1 VTQFSLNY
9 NRIFT
14 LPSAVYMAR
23 TNFAG
28 LGIGLTLKNF
38 RHLISSFPKKAGSV
52 AVISPYRIG
61 SQIQT
66 WKNLLPNVKPYY
78 AVKCNPEK
86 TILQAM
92 YTNGAG
98 FDCASLREVYEVNT
112 LNKESDTKKTDIIYA
127 HPMKS
132 ERDICLVDSMH
143 IQTTVVDSVE
153 ECEKLHKYGW
163 RGSAFVRVAVED
175 SGSKMPFSSKFGAS
189 RDEVLEIAKYSKIPL
204 SGVSFHVGSGC
215 EEPEQYKDAI
225 HYAAGEVSDILRK
238 FKHNP
243 HTIDIGGGFSSD
255 ASFKDTA
262 RVISDSIA
270 TFVPKGRRVIAEPG
284 RYMAQPSQDLFVKII
299 AKKPLAGN
307 HEGWRYVIDESLYGH
322 FSCIPFDGQRPAWI
336 HIPSEERV
344 PILNKKQESI
354 LFGRTCDSL
363 DVIARGPME
372 EMEVGDWLY
381 FPLMGAYTS
390 ATASEFNGFPKP
402 ESMIDLEDQ
411 LPSTEVAWAMINYIH
426 DARPLTYSNTLPP
439 IT

>member
-1 VTQFSLNY
+1 M
-9 NRIFT
+9 
-14 LPSAVYMAR
+14 PR

-38 RHLISSFPKKAGSV
+38 RQLISSFPKKAGSV

-61 SQIQT
+61 SQIQA
-66 WKNLLPNVKPYY
+66 WKKLLPNVKPYY
-78 AVKCNPEK
+78 AVKCNPER
-86 TILQAM
+86 TILQTM
-92 YTNGAG
+92 YNNGVG

-112 LNKESDTKKTDIIYA
+112 LNKEYDTKKTDIIYA

-143 IQTTVVDSVE
+143 IEKTVVDSVE
-153 ECEKLHKYGW
+153 ECDKLQKYGW
-163 RGSAFVRVAVED
+163 RGSAFLRVAVED

-189 RDEVLEIAKYSKIPL
+189 KEEVLEIARDSKISI
-204 SGVSFHVGSGC
+204 SGISFHVGSGC

-225 HYAAGEVSDILRK
+225 RYAAVEVFDILRK
-238 FKHNP
+238 FTYSP
-243 HTIDIGGGFSSD
+243 MIIDIGGGFSSD
-255 ASFKDTA
+255 ARDFKKAA

-270 TFVPKGRRVIAEPG
+270 AFVPKGCKVIAEPG

-299 AKKPLAGN
+299 AKKPLAN
-307 HEGWRYVIDESLYGH
+307 REGWRYVIDESLYGH

-336 HIPSEERV
+336 HIPSEERLAI
-344 PILNKKQESI
+344 PNKKHESI

-402 ESMIDLEDQ
+402 ESIIDLGDL
-411 LPSTEVAWAMINYIH
+411 LPTTEVAWSIIDYIH
-426 DARPLTYSNTLPP
+426 DARPLTYSNTLAP